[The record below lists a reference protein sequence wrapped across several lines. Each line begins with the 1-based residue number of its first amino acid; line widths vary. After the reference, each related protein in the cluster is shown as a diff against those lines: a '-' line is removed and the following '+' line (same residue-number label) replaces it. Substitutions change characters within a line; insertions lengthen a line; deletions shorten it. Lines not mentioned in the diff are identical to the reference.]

1 MDILLTHGYF
11 IAEDEHEKR
20 IMKPYPPLG
29 ILSLSAYLKTRGY
42 DVAVYDTTFSTK
54 QDFYAYLNQ
63 MRPRIVGIYTNMMTK
78 FNVLDMIRA
87 CKQIGAQVIL
97 GGPEPPYYAKEY
109 LEQGADVI
117 VIGEGELTLEELIPA
132 LTKNGAH
139 NLQHIAGIHY
149 RDEQGNMGQTMPR
162 PYIKDL
168 DTLPYPDRAAID
180 AQKYVDT
187 WRTYHGRGSLSLI
200 SVRGCPFHCTWCSHS
215 VYGESFRRRSPEK
228 FANEAQHLVET
239 YKPDQ
244 LWYADDVF
252 TIHHGW
258 LFKYANELKQR
269 GIKMPFECISRADR
283 MNEQVFDTLK
293 EMGCYRL
300 WIGSESGSQK
310 ILDAMRRDVQVE
322 RVQWATHELQ
332 KRGIEVGMFIM
343 LGFDGEEESDIR
355 ATAEHLKISNPDI
368 FLTTVAYPIKGTGYY
383 KKVEEKILAR
393 TDWEHRTDRNLTVAG
408 RHSKRYY
415 DYAQQWLWGEFI
427 FNKQRKNGNHPVRL
441 AKAAANIGIGRL
453 GMALTASQVER

>member
-29 ILSLSAYLKTRGY
+29 ILSLSAFLKQRGY
-42 DVAVYDTTFSTK
+42 SVAVYDTTFSDK
-54 QDFYAYLNQ
+54 AAFNAYLNQ
-63 MRPRIVGIYTNMMTK
+63 TRPGIVGIYTNMMTK
-78 FNVLDMIRA
+78 FNVLDMIRSA
-87 CKQIGAQVIL
+87 KSVGARVIL

-109 LEQGADVI
+109 LEHGADVI
-117 VIGEGELTLEELIPA
+117 VVGEGEHTLDELIPT
-132 LTKNGAH
+132 LTNGDAH
-139 NLQHIAGIHY
+139 NLQTIAGIHY
-149 RDEQGNMGQTMPR
+149 RDADGKHVQTMPR
-162 PYIKDL
+162 PYIKSL
-168 DTLPYPDRAAID
+168 DTLPFPDRAAID
-180 AQKYVDT
+180 VQKYVDT
-187 WRTYHGRGSLSLI
+187 WRTHHSRGSLSMI

-215 VYGESFRRRSPEK
+215 VYGETYRRRSPEL
-228 FANEAQHLVET
+228 FADETLAAVET

-258 LFKYANELKQR
+258 LFKYADALKQR
-269 GIKMPFECISRADR
+269 GVKKPFECISRADR
-283 MNEQVFDTLK
+283 MNEQVFDTLA

-310 ILDAMRRDVQVE
+310 ILDNMRREVNVQ

-343 LGFDGEEESDIR
+343 LGFEGEDQPDIQ
-355 ATAEHLKISNPDI
+355 ATAEHLKISNPDV
-368 FLTTVAYPIKGTGYY
+368 FLTTVAYPIKGTAYY
-383 KKVEEKILAR
+383 KQVEQKIIAR
-393 TDWEHRTDRNLTVAG
+393 TDWAHRTDRNLGVAG
-408 RHSKRYY
+408 RHSKKYY
-415 DYAQQWLWGEFI
+415 DFAQQWLWGEFI

-441 AKAAANIGIGRL
+441 AKAAANIGIGKL
-453 GMALTASQVER
+453 GMALTAKQVEI

>member
-1 MDILLTHGYF
+1 
-11 IAEDEHEKR
+11 
-20 IMKPYPPLG
+20 MKPYPPLG
-29 ILSLSAYLKTRGY
+29 ILSLSAYLKSRGY
-42 DVAVYDTTFSTK
+42 AVAVYDTTFSTHEK
-54 QDFYAYLNQ
+54 FFAYLQ
-63 MRPRIVGIYTNMMTK
+63 ETRPRLVGIYTNMMTK
-78 FNVLDMIRA
+78 FNVLEMIRA
-87 CKQIGAQVIL
+87 CKQIGAHVIL
-97 GGPEPPYYAKEY
+97 GGPEPPYYAREY
-109 LEQGADVI
+109 LEHGADVI
-117 VIGEGELTLEELIPA
+117 VVGEGELTLDELIPA

-149 RDEQGNMGQTMPR
+149 RTDDGVITQTMPR

-168 DTLPYPDRAAID
+168 NTLPYPDRAAID

-187 WRTYHGRGSLSLI
+187 WRQYHGRGSLSLI

-215 VYGESFRRRSPEK
+215 VYGESYRRRSPEL
-228 FANEAQHLVET
+228 FANETQQIIET

-258 LFKYANELKQR
+258 LFQYAAELKKR
-269 GIKMPFECISRADR
+269 GVKIPFECISRADR
-283 MNEQVFDTLK
+283 MNDQVFDTLK

-310 ILDAMRRDVQVE
+310 ILDAMKRQVNVE

-343 LGFDGEEESDIR
+343 LGFEGEDERDIQH
-355 ATAEHLKISNPDI
+355 TAEHLKISNPDI

-383 KKVEEKILAR
+383 KAVKEKIIAR
-393 TDWEHRTDRNLTVAG
+393 ADWAQRTDRDLTVAG
-408 RHSKRYY
+408 RHSKKYY
-415 DYAQQWLWGEFI
+415 AFAQQWLWGEFI
-427 FNKQRKNGNHPVRL
+427 FNKQRKNGNHPLRL
-441 AKAAANIGIGRL
+441 AKAAANIGIGKL
-453 GMALTASQVER
+453 GMRMTEKQVEQ